1 MVTSSV
7 FLSARNFVKAVL
19 FWDLRP
25 SSFGTSKQCVNPTIS
40 SPQLF
45 STSCSRGK
53 APSVGISSTSLFYP
67 STYPPT
73 VGLEDLGAKGTMSMV
88 CFTSFFCRGQEHRA
102 EHLSKRGKEKGT
114 KKGRHSHRLY
124 IKIVERHAIGGVGQV
139 SALWK
144 RAACD
149 YTCRGIWKA
158 SGKTTGPPHVTSRS
172 HSPELRARLSQI
184 TRD

>member
-1 MVTSSV
+1 MCKPHHLPSHPPH
-7 FLSARNFVKAVL
+7 
-19 FWDLRP
+19 RP
-25 SSFGTSKQCVNPTIS
+25 
-40 SPQLF
+40 LLL
-45 STSCSRGK
+45 STSCSQGK

-73 VGLEDLGAKGTMSMV
+73 VRPEDLGAKGTTSMV

-102 EHLSKRGKEKGT
+102 EHLSKREKEKGT

-149 YTCRGIWKA
+149 LGYTCRGIWKA
-158 SGKTTGPPHVTSRS
+158 SGKTTGPSHVTSRS
-172 HSPELRARLSQI
+172 HSPELQAQLPQI